1 MVRGAIWFR
10 TDLRLDDNPALI
22 DAINLCEEV
31 IGIYFFSETQ
41 WKLHNESNVKH
52 EFLINNLV
60 LMEESLSELNIPLID
75 IDDLIEEHAGMTVS
89 EIFEVNGEDYFR
101 NLEEKITIKSLKQ
114 KNVVISL
121 GGGGFINDKIRKDV
135 LTNHFSFWLD
145 WDDLVL
151 IKRIKGSKKR
161 PLASKS
167 TKQEIK
173 AIINKRKKIYSK
185 ANFKINCNKL
195 TKSEI
200 VKTIIK
206 TYELN

>member
-1 MVRGAIWFR
+1 M
-10 TDLRLDDNPALI
+10 N
-22 DAINLCEEV
+22 
-31 IGIYFFSETQ
+31 
-41 WKLHNESNVKH
+41 SNK
-52 EFLINNLV
+52 NLV
-60 LMEESLSELNIPLID
+60 FLGMMGSGKSSIGAMVSKKLNIPFID
-75 IDDLIEEHAGMTVS
+75 IDDLIEEHTRMTIS

-114 KNVVISL
+114 KNVVVSL
-121 GGGGFINDKIRKDV
+121 GGGGFINDKIRRDV
-135 LTNHFSFWLD
+135 LKNHFSFWLN

-167 TKQEIK
+167 TEQEIK
-173 AIINKRKKIYSK
+173 AILNKRKKVYSK
-185 ANFKINCNKL
+185 ADFKINCNKL

-206 TYELN
+206 IYEFN